1 MIPVFIRQIAYIA
14 EGQSFAAIAR
24 MTGIAYR
31 TVLAI
36 RTGKVSLTSAFKT
49 SIRNMY
55 QREAY
60 GRLRETG
67 FSASQ
72 ARRWSWYR
80 PERVV
85 IHELSL
91 KHKIAELATGAVASK
106 LHALGLPTTKGRV
119 DEMYDEMYQAVKVG
133 IQQSIEPIEVIYDY

>member
-1 MIPVFIRQIAYIA
+1 MIPLFLRQLSYIA
-14 EGQSFAAIAR
+14 ETNSFAAIAR

-31 TVLAI
+31 TVLAM

-49 SIRNMY
+49 SIRNAY
-55 QREAY
+55 QRTAY

-67 FSASQ
+67 FSASE

-80 PERVV
+80 PERAV

-91 KHKIAELATGAVASK
+91 KHKIAELTTGAVASK
-106 LHALGLPTTKGRV
+106 LNALGLPTTKGSV
-119 DEMYDEMYQAVKVG
+119 EDLYDEMYEAVKMG
-133 IQQSIEPIEVIYDY
+133 IQRSIEPIEVVYDY